1 MSIHIKIPLL
11 KAVILMTA
19 KTIVRSIFT
28 LREMGLSDT
37 QIIEFILRIGDD
49 EMKNPSESLP
59 E

>member
-1 MSIHIKIPLL
+1 
-11 KAVILMTA
+11 MTA